1 MASAKTAKPVNVH
14 TSSHSNQHSCADR
27 SLLYRKQPLTQFQ
40 EVCQPA
46 ECYRSLP
53 TLNVSVSCL
62 QKYYIGNSGIKKKK
76 IKKVDKSNNN
86 LSRKISLWSYILTT
100 NVVKISPAQGDI
112 IKVCFYSEILLK
124 CTFGI
129 FVF

>member
-53 TLNVSVSCL
+53 TLNVSVSKIIIL
-62 QKYYIGNSGIKKKK
+62 GIQELKNKKL
-76 IKKVDKSNNN
+76 KS
-86 LSRKISLWSYILTT
+86 R
-100 NVVKISPAQGDI
+100 
-112 IKVCFYSEILLK
+112 
-124 CTFGI
+124 
-129 FVF
+129 